1 MIRKIWVI
9 CRCLWMI
16 LSPLSAGSPP
26 FFLKLLHFWGVFFFT
41 LGGQPM
47 AVELANAYVTLAVE
61 TSNIS
66 RQVGRMFRGVE
77 GQAEIGRASCRG
89 RVERTEGDRRWRKVK
104 WQAG

>member
-77 GQAEIGRASCRG
+77 GQAGTTGRNMEVGRASGRG
-89 RVERTEGDRRWRKVK
+89 RVEN
-104 WQAG
+104 